1 MTRVRTAWLAALPL
15 ACALAGAACSAG
27 SRPDT
32 AKAAAPAVS
41 FVNRVWR
48 VASSSS
54 GIEPGML
61 YVFLSDGTLVISSPH
76 GTPAFGS
83 WKRDGAGLTLIEEGR
98 PYKVDVLK
106 LSADEFR
113 IMINN
118 PGNAVEIAF
127 APADQSPRFEPEPAR
142 LKRSI
147 RRSPSFVQST
157 N

>member
-1 MTRVRTAWLAALPL
+1 MTRVMIARLRVLVLPL
-15 ACALAGAACSAG
+15 VVAVPASACSGGTNRPDQRTTATAGA
-27 SRPDT
+27 P
-32 AKAAAPAVS
+32 APTS

-54 GIEPGML
+54 VDPGVL

-76 GTPAFGS
+76 GTPALGTWKQAGS
-83 WKRDGAGLTLIEEGR
+83 GLVMIEEGR
-98 PYKVDVLK
+98 PYRVDVLK

-127 APADQSPRFEPEPAR
+127 VPADQSRLSEQPASR
-142 LKRSI
+142 
-147 RRSPSFVQST
+147 
-157 N
+157 

>member
-1 MTRVRTAWLAALPL
+1 MTSTVPRTARAIAAVL
-15 ACALAGAACSAG
+15 ALAGAACSD
-27 SRPDT
+27 R
-32 AKAAAPAVS
+32 AAVPPATTRTPAPKPT
-41 FVNRVWR
+41 FVNKVWR

-54 GIEPGML
+54 IEPGML

-76 GTPAFGS
+76 GTPALGS
-83 WKRDGAGLTLIEEGR
+83 WKPAGDGLTMVEEGI

-127 APADQSPRFEPEPAR
+127 VPAGGEAQIRGAAAPDQPAAAA
-142 LKRSI
+142 S
-147 RRSPSFVQST
+147 
-157 N
+157 

>member
-1 MTRVRTAWLAALPL
+1 MTRVRTAWRRVLVLPL
-15 ACALAGAACSAG
+15 ACALMAGACSAG

-32 AKAAAPAVS
+32 AKTEAPGVS

-76 GTPAFGS
+76 GTPALGR
-83 WKRDGAGLTLIEEGR
+83 WKQDGAGLTMIEEGR

-106 LSADEFR
+106 LSAGEFR

-118 PGNAVEIAF
+118 PGSAVEIAF
-127 APADQSPRFEPEPAR
+127 APADQSPR
-142 LKRSI
+142 
-147 RRSPSFVQST
+147 
-157 N
+157 

>member
-1 MTRVRTAWLAALPL
+1 MSSTVVI
-15 ACALAGAACSAG
+15 AGRGLVIAVMLLVTACSD
-27 SRPDT
+27 RPSPSST
-32 AKAAAPAVS
+32 KAASPQKPT
-41 FVNRVWR
+41 FVNKVWR

-54 GIEPGML
+54 TETGAL

-83 WKRDGAGLTLIEEGR
+83 WKPAGNDLTMVEEGIS
-98 PYKVDVLK
+98 YKVDILK

-127 APADQSPRFEPEPAR
+127 ALADAVTPAAMPPGE
-142 LKRSI
+142 
-147 RRSPSFVQST
+147 RR
-157 N
+157 